1 MYIIQNLLSMNLGLD
16 FLRSEDFF
24 DDAIFVD
31 EIGGAEDSDGLS
43 AAGYLLAPAAEFLQQ
58 GGLGISNKRELQ
70 TLGFCKLLL

>member
-1 MYIIQNLLSMNLGLD
+1 MDIIQNLLSMNLGLD

-43 AAGYLLAPAAEFLQQ
+43 AAGYLLSPAAEFLQQ